1 MAERIAD
8 YCDAVL
14 NVETLCKSG
23 YRCCVSRDA
32 FGDSPPPELLVID
45 RTKLNGTRPD
55 EKYASTTRMPEKIG
69 LTTRPPAAIR
79 PITLSSLLTTPA
91 TGVSTPLPERPKPVL
106 GENCKGECV
115 NGLFAFL
122 CDNID
127 TDADCPG
134 DGFCCITEAPAK
146 PVKKIFST
154 IIIIIIQSTLDNG
167 TRYFPKIN
175 KILYIYLF
183 TSPL

>member
-14 NVETLCKSG
+14 NVETLCKPG

-32 FGDSPPPELLVID
+32 FGDSPPPELVVID

-55 EKYASTTRMPEKIG
+55 EKFVSTTMKTQEKI
-69 LTTRPPAAIR
+69 TSRPPSQIR
-79 PITLSSLLTTPA
+79 PITLGSLLTTPS
-91 TGVSTPLPERPKPVL
+91 TIGISTPVPERPKPAL
-106 GENCKGECV
+106 GEICKGECV

-134 DGFCCITEAPAK
+134 DGFCCITEAPAN
-146 PVKKIFST
+146 PVKNK
-154 IIIIIIQSTLDNG
+154 
-167 TRYFPKIN
+167 KIN
-175 KILYIYLF
+175 LFLKINF
-183 TSPL
+183 N